1 MSSSRTTDLI
11 EFGALVKSLRSEQ
24 GLTQRTLAN
33 QVGYAIDTIR
43 KIEQGRYPP
52 SEELTQQLIKFLAT
66 TPEDQLLLW
75 QATRHARPDILA
87 AQFDEPEAAATQNSS
102 QTENSRSRGTD
113 AQTAAVQVYNPANS
127 PIFGSQDPPTAPR
140 AVVTIFRTLNIYVLM
155 GTPIVLLLLAWL
167 GTRLFY
173 QPPVRNGLIGLALSA
188 EGAYLTVEADGRHI
202 NNGDSI
208 LQGAVVT
215 VTFEIRNDDI
225 HPATIL
231 ELTAGARGP
240 GGHTLGW
247 NAPDRSFEN
256 RRHIV
261 LKPDESYLYHS
272 VRTFDEA
279 GDYFVEAVMR
289 DPQGKWGGIRP
300 FYRVK
305 FFVAESP

>member
-1 MSSSRTTDLI
+1 
-11 EFGALVKSLRSEQ
+11 LV
-24 GLTQRTLAN
+24 
-33 QVGYAIDTIR
+33 
-43 KIEQGRYPP
+43 
-52 SEELTQQLIKFLAT
+52 QQLIKFLAT
-66 TPEDQLLLW
+66 THEDQILLW
-75 QATRHARPDILA
+75 QAARHARPDLLVAPFDGLDA
-87 AQFDEPEAAATQNSS
+87 AGTQSPS
-102 QTENSRSRGTD
+102 RTEGSRSRGAD
-113 AQTAAVQVYNPANS
+113 AETASVQIDSLAHS
-127 PIFGSQDPPTAPR
+127 PVFDTQDPPTAPR
-140 AVVTIFRTLNIYVLM
+140 TVVTIFRTSNIYVLM

-173 QPPVRNGLIGLALSA
+173 QPPVRNGLIGIVRSA

-208 LQGAVVT
+208 PLGAVVT

-225 HPATIL
+225 YSATIL

-261 LKPDESYLYHS
+261 LKPGESYLYHS